1 MVELS
6 RLANGGGQCP
16 LASGFAGAAPLG
28 ARLRRA
34 WRPTCA
40 AYLLWSESNIA
51 CACHARHDDMMA
63 ENSGLW

>member
-6 RLANGGGQCP
+6 RRANGGGQCP

-34 WRPTCA
+34 WRPTCV
-40 AYLLWSESNIA
+40 AYPLWWESNVS
-51 CACHARHDDMMA
+51 CPCH
-63 ENSGLW
+63 